1 MYNGQRTK
9 VRYLRKRMGFC
20 VFVFTAV
27 ASHKVKKKKKKGQ
40 GAKIIRQITDLGI
53 NQKISLN
60 VNSVIL
66 SRK

>member
-27 ASHKVKKKKKKGQ
+27 ASHKVKKKKKGTRSKNHK
-40 GAKIIRQITDLGI
+40 AD
-53 NQKISLN
+53 N
-60 VNSVIL
+60 
-66 SRK
+66 